1 MGKRGLVFIGFT
13 ALFVLSPAV
22 TSGAQVETGA
32 EAVSAEKTGW
42 WNSLQ
47 GIESGTPAAP
57 IGGVY
62 PGFPQQATGVPVGDF
77 ASSLRAGEVDKVG
90 AIGILVDAPVGATVE
105 EFTMTLT
112 ESADPA
118 ANNGSSAV
126 AAITACPIV
135 AYWVEGENARFNG
148 RPEADCNLAAIP
160 GVRDAE
166 GRWTF
171 DLKLYGQ
178 AVLSAST
185 TLGQNGVLLMPTGA
199 APETFQ
205 VTWAGLASETPP
217 AFTFKATGGE
227 PPDHELEG
235 GGGFGAVGSTDSGFG
250 GDFSATTFDDVRTD
264 SFDTGASGGDLSGAQ
279 EPPPA
284 QVETPATAEP
294 AATSPSLGREIGNI
308 AGNLP
313 SFTLPALLL
322 LLALMA
328 AVGLA
333 LGRPLA
339 TEEVLNRR
347 GGVSR
352 ALAARRATAKTTLE
366 AT

>member
-1 MGKRGLVFIGFT
+1 M
-13 ALFVLSPAV
+13 ALLTLWPSVASD
-22 TSGAQVETGA
+22 AQVETGA

-62 PGFPQQATGVPVGDF
+62 PGFPTEATGVPAGDF
-77 ASSLRAGEVDKVG
+77 AAALRAGEVDKVG
-90 AIGILVDAPVGATVE
+90 AIGILVDAPLGATVE

-112 ESADPA
+112 ESADPT

-135 AYWVEGENARFNG
+135 AYWVEAENARFNG
-148 RPEADCNLAAIP
+148 RPEADCNLASIP
-160 GVRDAE
+160 GQRDEE
-166 GRWTF
+166 GRWKF
-171 DLKLYGQ
+171 DLKAYGQ
-178 AVLSAST
+178 AVLSTAT
-185 TLGQNGVLLMPTGA
+185 TFGQNGVVLLPTGSV
-199 APETFQ
+199 PETFQ
-205 VTWAGLASETPP
+205 VTWAGVNSETPP
-217 AFTFKATGGE
+217 TFTFRATGGE
-227 PPDHELEG
+227 EPEDAFAGESE
-235 GGGFGAVGSTDSGFG
+235 GFGAVGSTDDFG

-264 SFDTGASGGDLSGAQ
+264 SFEPTPSDLDAAVAQ
-279 EPPPA
+279 APP
-284 QVETPATAEP
+284 TAEVGPVDAP
-294 AATSPSLGREIGNI
+294 APAGNTSLGQEIGNI

-313 SFTLPALLL
+313 PFTLPAFLILLI
-322 LLALMA
+322 LMV
-328 AVGLA
+328 AVGTA

-352 ALAARRATAKTTLE
+352 ALAARRAGAKTTLE

>member
-1 MGKRGLVFIGFT
+1 MGRRGLVLITLT
-13 ALFVLSPAV
+13 ALLVVSP
-22 TSGAQVETGA
+22 TISSGAQVETGA

-62 PGFPQQATGVPVGDF
+62 PGFPQQATGVPPGDF
-77 ASSLRAGEVDKVG
+77 AAALRAGEVDKMA

-160 GVRDAE
+160 GERDAE
-166 GRWTF
+166 GRWKF

-178 AVLSAST
+178 AVLST
-185 TLGQNGVLLMPTGA
+185 TTTFGQNGVLLMPTGA

-217 AFTFKATGGE
+217 TFTFRATGGD
-227 PPDHELEG
+227 PPTDEFGG
-235 GGGFGAVGSTDSGFG
+235 GGGFGASSDSGFG

-264 SFDTGASGGDLSGAQ
+264 SFDTSSSGAEVGVAQ
-279 EPPPA
+279 EAPTAPA
-284 QVETPATAEP
+284 EAP
-294 AATSPSLGREIGNI
+294 AAPEAAPAKPSLGREIGNI

-313 SFTLPALLL
+313 SFTLPALLFL
-322 LLALMA
+322 LLAMGM
-328 AVGLA
+328 VGLA

-339 TEEVLNRR
+339 TEEALSRR
-347 GGVSR
+347 GGVGR
-352 ALAARRATAKTTLE
+352 ALAARRAATKHTLE

>member
-1 MGKRGLVFIGFT
+1 MGRRGLIFI
-13 ALFVLSPAV
+13 VLTTLLTLSSGV
-22 TSGAQVETGA
+22 GSGAQVETGA
-32 EAVSAEKTGW
+32 DAVSAEKAGW

-62 PGFPQQATGVPVGDF
+62 PGFPQQATGVPIGDF
-77 ASSLRAGEVDKVG
+77 ASGMRAGEVDKLA
-90 AIGILVDAPVGATVE
+90 AIGILVDAPLGATVE

-118 ANNGSSAV
+118 ANNGSAEV

-135 AYWVEGENARFNG
+135 AYWVEVENGRFNG

-166 GRWTF
+166 GRWKF
-171 DLKLYGQ
+171 DLKLYGN
-178 AVLSAST
+178 AVLSTST
-185 TLGQNGVLLMPTGA
+185 TFGQNGVLLMPTGA
-199 APETFQ
+199 PPETFQ
-205 VTWAGLASETPP
+205 VTWAGLASKTPP
-217 AFTFKATGGE
+217 TFTFRATGGD
-227 PPDHELEG
+227 PPADELGG
-235 GGGFGAVGSTDSGFG
+235 GGGFGEVGSADSGFG
-250 GDFSATTFDDVRTD
+250 SDFGATTFDDVRTD
-264 SFDTGASGGDLSGAQ
+264 SSFDTGDSGVDLGAAQ
-279 EPPPA
+279 EPP
-284 QVETPATAEP
+284 
-294 AATSPSLGREIGNI
+294 AADVGAPEAPVPSEGAGLGREIGNI

-313 SFTLPALLL
+313 PFTLPAFLF

-328 AVGLA
+328 AVGLM
-333 LGRPLA
+333 LGRPLDA
-339 TEEVLNRR
+339 DEVLNRR

-352 ALAARRATAKTTLE
+352 ALATRRATKTTLE

>member
-1 MGKRGLVFIGFT
+1 MGKRGLVGIAVI
-13 ALFVLSPAV
+13 ALLTLWPSVASD
-22 TSGAQVETGA
+22 AQVETGA

-62 PGFPQQATGVPVGDF
+62 PGFPKEATGVPTGDF
-77 ASSLRAGEVDKVG
+77 SAALRAGEVDKVG
-90 AIGILVDAPVGATVE
+90 AIGILVDAPLGATVE

-148 RPEADCNLAAIP
+148 RPEADCNLASIP
-160 GVRDAE
+160 GQRDEE
-166 GRWTF
+166 GRWKF
-171 DLKLYGQ
+171 DLKAYGQ
-178 AVLSAST
+178 AVLSTST
-185 TLGQNGVLLMPTGA
+185 TFGQNGVLLLPTGA

-217 AFTFKATGGE
+217 TFTFRATGGAE
-227 PPDHELEG
+227 PEDAFG
-235 GGGFGAVGSTDSGFG
+235 GESEGFGAVGSTDDFG
-250 GDFSATTFDDVRTD
+250 GDFSATTFDDARTD
-264 SFDTGASGGDLSGAQ
+264 SF
-279 EPPPA
+279 EPAPSDVDVAPTPPA
-284 QVETPATAEP
+284 TEVGALDTAAPEGNR
-294 AATSPSLGREIGNI
+294 SLGREIGNI

-313 SFTLPALLL
+313 PFTLPAFLVLLI
-322 LLALMA
+322 LMV
-328 AVGLA
+328 AVGTA

-339 TEEVLNRR
+339 TEEVQNRR

-352 ALAARRATAKTTLE
+352 ALAARRAGATTTLE

>member
-1 MGKRGLVFIGFT
+1 MGKRGFVLITLT
-13 ALFVLSPAV
+13 ALLSLYPAV
-22 TSGAQVETGA
+22 GSSAQTEVGP
-32 EAVSAEKTGW
+32 EAVTAEKTGW

-47 GIESGTPAAP
+47 GVESGTPAAP

-62 PGFPQQATGVPVGDF
+62 PGFPQQATGVPAGNF
-77 ASSLRAGEVDKVG
+77 AAGLRAGEVDKVA
-90 AIGILVDAPVGATVE
+90 AIGILVDAPLGASVE

-126 AAITACPIV
+126 AAVTACPIV

-148 RPEADCNLAAIP
+148 RPEADCSLASIP

-166 GRWTF
+166 GRWKF

-178 AVLSAST
+178 AVLSTST
-185 TLGQNGVLLMPTGA
+185 TFGQNGVLLVPTGA

-217 AFTFKATGGE
+217 TFTFRATGGE
-227 PPDHELEG
+227 AAEDAFG
-235 GGGFGAVGSTDSGFG
+235 GSAGFGAVGSGDSGFG

-264 SFDTGASGGDLSGAQ
+264 SFDPSASEVDLGAAPAPAGGEQAVEVPTATGN
-279 EPPPA
+279 
-284 QVETPATAEP
+284 
-294 AATSPSLGREIGNI
+294 PSLGREIGNI

-313 SFTLPALLL
+313 PYTLPAFLI
-322 LLALMA
+322 LLALMG

-333 LGRPLA
+333 IGRPLQ
-339 TEEVLNRR
+339 TEEIMNRR

-352 ALAARRATAKTTLE
+352 ALAARRTAAKTTLE